1 MSVTGLTRRHP
12 IIAVRGGEGARMNT
26 PAEPQ
31 TPPITSAIELFDTPS
46 RPGQGM
52 SLRAQLP
59 SLLVNAVAP
68 FAAYQVLTSLG
79 VSSVPALASSAVFPV
94 LGIGWSFARTR
105 RPDIIGVVS
114 LTFILVGVAASL
126 LSGDPR
132 FVLVKDSLM
141 TGLFGLLCLGSLVV
155 VPRPL
160 MFYFGRQFSSAGD
173 PARAAAFESMWQ
185 YPRFRAAIRL
195 MTIVWGVGYVA
206 EALVRVGLSFFLP
219 IPVFLI
225 ISPLLAF
232 GVTIGLISW
241 TITYAR
247 TRTRRRAAELRAP
260 GGA

>member
-1 MSVTGLTRRHP
+1 
-12 IIAVRGGEGARMNT
+12 MNAT
-26 PAEPQ
+26 AEPQ
-31 TPPITSAIELFDTPS
+31 TPPIASAIELFDTPS

-94 LGIGWSFARTR
+94 LGIVWSFARTR

-114 LTFILVGVAASL
+114 LSFILVGVAASL
-126 LSGDPR
+126 LSGDPW

-141 TGLFGLLCLGSLVV
+141 TGVFGLLCLASLVL

-160 MFYFGRQFSSAGD
+160 LFYFGRQFSSTGD
-173 PARAAAFESMWQ
+173 PARAAVFESMWQ
-185 YPRFRAAIRL
+185 YPHFRAAIRL
-195 MTIVWGVGYVA
+195 MTIAWGVGYLI
-206 EALVRVGLSFFLP
+206 EALVRVGLSFLLP

-225 ISPLLAF
+225 ISPLLAL

-241 TITYAR
+241 TVAYAR
-247 TRTRRRAAELRAP
+247 NETRRRAAEPRI
-260 GGA
+260 

>member
-1 MSVTGLTRRHP
+1 
-12 IIAVRGGEGARMNT
+12 MNS

-31 TPPITSAIELFDTPS
+31 TPPIAAAVELFDTPS
-46 RPGQGM
+46 RPGQGI

-59 SLLVNAVAP
+59 SLVVNAVAP
-68 FAAYQVLTSLG
+68 VVAYQGLTNLG
-79 VSSVPALASSAVFPV
+79 VDSFTALASSAVFPV
-94 LGIGWSFARTR
+94 LGTGWSFARTR

-114 LTFILVGVAASL
+114 LTFILVGVATSL
-126 LSGDPR
+126 VSGDPR

-141 TGLFGLLCLGSLVV
+141 TGVFGVLGLGSLVL

-185 YPRFRAAIRL
+185 YPQFRAVIRV
-195 MTIVWGVGYVA
+195 MTIMWGVGYVT

-232 GVTIGLISW
+232 AVTIGLISW

-247 TRTRRRAAELRAP
+247 TKTRRRAAELRATS
-260 GGA
+260 GA

>member
-1 MSVTGLTRRHP
+1 
-12 IIAVRGGEGARMNT
+12 MNT

-31 TPPITSAIELFDTPS
+31 TPPIAAAMELFDTPA
-46 RPGQGM
+46 RPGQGI

-68 FAAYQVLTSLG
+68 VVAYQALTNLG
-79 VSSVPALASSAVFPV
+79 VDSVTALASSAIFPV

-114 LTFILVGVAASL
+114 LTFILVGVATSL
-126 LSGDPR
+126 ASGDPR

-141 TGLFGLLCLGSLVV
+141 TGAFGLLFLGSLVV

-173 PARAAAFESMWQ
+173 PARAAVFESMWQ
-185 YPRFRAAIRL
+185 SPHFRAVIRV
-195 MTIVWGVGYVA
+195 MTIVWGVGYVI
-206 EALVRVGLSFFLP
+206 EALVRVGLSFLLVV
-219 IPVFLI
+219 PVFLI
-225 ISPLLAF
+225 VSPLLAF

-241 TITYAR
+241 TVAYAR
-247 TRTRRRAAELRAP
+247 TRIRRRAAELRAAS
-260 GGA
+260 GA

>member
-1 MSVTGLTRRHP
+1 MSVTGLVRRHP
-12 IIAVRGGEGARMNT
+12 IVAASSGAGTRIHSS
-26 PAEPQ
+26 AEPQ
-31 TPPITSAIELFDTPS
+31 TPPIAAAIELFDTPS
-46 RPGQGM
+46 RPGQGI

-68 FAAYQVLTSLG
+68 LAAYQVLTSLG
-79 VSSVPALASSAVFPV
+79 VSSVAALASSAAFPV
-94 LGIGWSFARTR
+94 VGVGWSFARTR

-155 VPRPL
+155 VRRPL

-185 YPRFRAAIRL
+185 YPHFRAVIRV
-195 MTIVWGVGYVA
+195 MTIVWGVGYLI
-206 EALVRVGLSFFLP
+206 EALVRVELS
-219 IPVFLI
+219 
-225 ISPLLAF
+225 
-232 GVTIGLISW
+232 
-241 TITYAR
+241 
-247 TRTRRRAAELRAP
+247 
-260 GGA
+260 